1 MKQLSPELL
10 IDLDFIRENTL
21 KLKNL
26 TTNHSKFM
34 AILKS
39 DAYGHNIK
47 KVSKADGCG
56 NHSKDTAMQCEAGQ
70 TWDDKLGVCLDTS
83 A

>member
-1 MKQLSPELL
+1 MKALSTAFFAL
-10 IDLDFIRENTL
+10 ILSTSF
-21 KLKNL
+21 
-26 TTNHSKFM
+26 
-34 AILKS
+34 A
-39 DAYGHNIK
+39 A
-47 KVSKADGCG
+47 ADGCG